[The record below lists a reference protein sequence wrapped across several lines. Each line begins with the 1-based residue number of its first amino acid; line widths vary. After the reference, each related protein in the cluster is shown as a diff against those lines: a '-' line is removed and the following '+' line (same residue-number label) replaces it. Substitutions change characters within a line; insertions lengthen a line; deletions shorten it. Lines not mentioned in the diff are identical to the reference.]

1 MNLSFPHRN
10 AQRTRRTN
18 AVMVWGGVSLYFF
31 LNPFFGRQRCLR
43 LTGSAALR
51 PPLPPC
57 VLLLALA
64 PLLAGLGKAKANAAI
79 AKSRPEAIAMSGA
92 AEAGVVDPATATQH
106 AGGAVSRAF
115 RVCHLIR

>member
-43 LTGSAALR
+43 LTGSAARR
-51 PPLPPC
+51 PPLPLC
-57 VLLLALA
+57 VLLMALA
-64 PLLAGLGKAKANAAI
+64 PLVAGLRKAKANEVIANSRHDAAAI
-79 AKSRPEAIAMSGA
+79 SRA
-92 AEAGVVDPATATQH
+92 AVASEVDPAPATQH
-106 AGGAVSRAF
+106 AAGAVSRAF